1 MCVVLE
7 EHTKEVLVLDV
18 SETEQLKLVPVKMTN
33 QNIGGDKTEDFAL
46 MGSEDLLCV
55 TSAGSVK
62 KVKLKREMEGLKMQQ
77 LGVVEYICRYC
88 GELQGKSSHYI
99 RHIYLCHRGS
109 VNCKYCHIECKD
121 RHAELKHAKDCMYKC
136 NVNECMWPG
145 TRMQRDFRRHMKKHG
160 VIVT

>member
-77 LGVVEYICRYC
+77 LGVVEYIVESFRV
-88 GELQGKSSHYI
+88 KVVTTSDTST
-99 RHIYLCHRGS
+99 S
-109 VNCKYCHIECKD
+109 AIEVQST
-121 RHAELKHAKDCMYKC
+121 ASTATL
-136 NVNECMWPG
+136 NVRTG
-145 TRMQRDFRRHMKKHG
+145 MQS
-160 VIVT
+160 